1 VRELLHRFDGQE
13 VDGDLLGLFSEG
25 QIRLPVFRQVAPYR
39 SGDGQVEVDALAEAC
54 TEPGRSSEEQW
65 VVEIKW
71 RGRQAG
77 VKELQKLLRAAET
90 LSARP
95 WFISRAGFTPKA
107 EAFARR
113 EVIMISGRVEI
124 ERLAEIVRRA

>member
-1 VRELLHRFDGQE
+1 MLHRFDGQE

-39 SGDGQVEVDALAEAC
+39 SGDGQVEVDALAE
-54 TEPGRSSEEQW
+54 GEEQW
-65 VVEIKW
+65 VVEVKW

-113 EVIMISGRVEI
+113 EGIMISGRVEI